1 MTKKKRERGGAS
13 LLKAHSPQQGWVMG
27 WVSWPVSGNVGQG
40 ILGKQDK
47 LRWDKAQIENNANT
61 IYPLLIFFYFVLFLR
76 IDNSNKKKVQLK
88 IRLHD

>member
-1 MTKKKRERGGAS
+1 MTKKKSERGGAS

-47 LRWDKAQIENNANT
+47 LRRDKAQIENNANT